1 MRKFLTLTVVLCAL
15 IFAACESEN
24 GIKKGEIF
32 ITSETNMEI
41 GLYAGEFI
49 IDYQIKGYEDVD
61 ATITTTSEWLRVKE
75 SRPGMATIQYETN
88 ETGGMRQAAVM
99 LSYEGSTAT
108 VVVSQSNE
116 AVTPILTLKSEENVE
131 IDRCGQKV
139 VINYTI
145 ENDIYYFN

>member
-24 GIKKGEIF
+24 GIKKGEIY
-32 ITSETNMEI
+32 ITSETNVEI
-41 GLYAGEFI
+41 GLYAGEFV
-49 IDYQIKGYEDVD
+49 IDYAVKGYDDVD

-75 SRPGMATIQYETN
+75 NRLGKATIQYEENTS
-88 ETGGMRQAAVM
+88 GGMRQAAVM

-108 VVVSQSNE
+108 VVVSQSSE

-139 VINYTI
+139 VISYSL
-145 ENDIYYFN
+145 